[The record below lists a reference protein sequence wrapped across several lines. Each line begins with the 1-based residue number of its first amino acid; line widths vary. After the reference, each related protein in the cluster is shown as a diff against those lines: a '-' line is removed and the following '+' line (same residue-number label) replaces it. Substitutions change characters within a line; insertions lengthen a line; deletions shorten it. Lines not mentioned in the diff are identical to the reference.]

1 MPHRAALLP
10 HRDARFPMSRLIP
23 VVALA
28 LAFTTFGA
36 DKARS
41 EDPYPNRPVRVIV
54 PFAPGGVVDV
64 MARLLA
70 QKLSDNLGRQFFV
83 DNAGG
88 AGGNIGTAT
97 AASAKADGYTVLMTS
112 SSFVVNPSLH
122 AKVPYDPN
130 KDFAAVSIAAA
141 SPNVLVVHPA
151 QTVKTAAELVDAIKK
166 APGKYSYAHAGVG
179 TTPHLSGELFRLSLG
194 LDLVHVPFTGAG
206 PALQSTVAGHTPMA
220 FTGLPP
226 AVPLIKSGQLRA
238 LVTTSSKRLAALP
251 ELPTVADAGLAGQ
264 DAETLLFVLVPAA
277 TPKEIVTML
286 NREIVKI
293 VALPDVQQKFD
304 TLGFNPMGSTPEE
317 SASRVKEEIAK
328 WAKVIRA
335 ANIPTQ

>member
-1 MPHRAALLP
+1 MARRHAKFLTRRLVSAIALTAIFAGL
-10 HRDARFPMSRLIP
+10 
-23 VVALA
+23 
-28 LAFTTFGA
+28 GA
-36 DKARS
+36 SPARS
-41 EDPYPNRPVRVIV
+41 EDPYPNRPVRVVV

-70 QKLSDNLGRQFFV
+70 QKLSDNLGRQFYIE
-83 DNAGG
+83 NAGG
-88 AGGNIGTAT
+88 AGGNTGTGN

-122 AKVPYDPN
+122 AKVPYDPI
-130 KDFAAVSIAAA
+130 KDFAVVSIAAA
-141 SPNVLVVHPA
+141 SPNVLVVNPT
-151 QTVKTAAELVDAIKK
+151 QTMKSAAELIDAVKK

-220 FTGLPP
+220 FTALPP

-238 LVTTSSKRLAALP
+238 LVTTSSKRLATLP
-251 ELPTVADAGLAGQ
+251 DLPTVADAGLGGQ
-264 DAETLLFVLVPAA
+264 EAETLLFVLVPAA
-277 TPKEIVTML
+277 TSREIVALL

-304 TLGFNPMGSTPEE
+304 ALGFNPMGSSPED
-317 SASRVKEEIAK
+317 SAVRVKEEIAK

-335 ANIPTQ
+335 ANIAAQ